1 MQHPERLH
9 LQAYFDQQV
18 DALVAAGIEQHVEQC
33 AQCRSAL
40 EDLRRIRSTLRENLT
55 DHHASASLRARL
67 ELALE
72 RESGSQTTPRR
83 RIARRSGWP
92 SWQFWMGSLSGG
104 GLVAACAA
112 LLAFTVWM
120 PRPQPLVG
128 DLVSAHVRSLMSTHP
143 IDVISTDRHTVK
155 PWFAGHADVSPVV
168 ADFETQGFRLVGG
181 RADYLEHQRAAVMV
195 YEHGAHTINV
205 FSFAAGSRA
214 LPSSV
219 TRDGYHVA
227 CWTAKDLDYC
237 AVSDTGWDEL
247 HALQHLLQDLSD
259 RDSP

>member
-9 LQAYFDQQV
+9 LQAYFDRQL
-18 DALVAAGIEQHVEQC
+18 DAVTAAGIEHHMEQC
-33 AQCRSAL
+33 GQCRSIV
-40 EDLRRIRSTLRENLT
+40 EDLGRIQSTLRENLT
-55 DHHASASLRARL
+55 DYHAPASLRAKL
-67 ELALE
+67 DLALE
-72 RESGSQTTPRR
+72 RESGSPATPRR
-83 RIARRSGWP
+83 NPTRRSGWP
-92 SWQFWMGSLSGG
+92 AWQFWMGSLSGG
-104 GLVAACAA
+104 GLVAAGAA
-112 LLAFTVWM
+112 LFAFTVWI
-120 PRPQPLVG
+120 PRQQPLAD

-143 IDVISTDRHTVK
+143 IDIVSTDRHTVK

-168 ADFETQGFRLVGG
+168 ADFDTQGYRLIGG

-205 FSFAAGSRA
+205 FSFAADTRP

-247 HALQHLLQDLSD
+247 RALQRLLQDLSE